1 MTVVINFTIIIINV
15 IKIMAILIYIFIVE
29 EIQKTVMQLD
39 YLFIFTWE
47 GDLKIFELQ
56 LFTVL

>member
-47 GDLKIFELQ
+47 GDLKIFEVQ